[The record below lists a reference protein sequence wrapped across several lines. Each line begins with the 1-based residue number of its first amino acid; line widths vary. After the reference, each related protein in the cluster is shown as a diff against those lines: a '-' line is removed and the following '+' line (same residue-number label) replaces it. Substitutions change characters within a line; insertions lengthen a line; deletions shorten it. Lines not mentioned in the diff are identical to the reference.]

1 MSGIWAGVATKRRP
15 DRLERLARKAR
26 EDLAYLN
33 VPAANWVLPT
43 VAADG
48 QATLDVLV
56 AGGGFCGQT
65 VGFALM
71 RDGICGH
78 RIVDRA
84 RRGEEGP
91 WATFARM
98 EILRS
103 PKHLTGPD
111 LGVPSLTFRAWFEA
125 QHGADGWQKLH
136 KIGRLDWRDY
146 LLWVRDTIGV
156 AVENEVEVVA
166 LRPRADLV
174 EVDLRRSPRGWAQA
188 SDVDREGQVSTVR
201 ARHVVLATGRDGAGG
216 ARRPRFPGLG
226 ADQSAGGRV
235 RHAAE
240 PIEFGA
246 LAGRRVAVLG
256 GQATGFD
263 SAAAALEA
271 GAREVV
277 MFVRRPHLPQ
287 VNKSKGLSYVGAMRA
302 LAGLSEAER
311 WRMLT
316 FVFAEQTPPPWESV
330 VRCDR
335 FAGFSIRFGTAWRD
349 VEATA
354 GGIAVFTDAGGE
366 PFDAAILATGFDV
379 DLSMRPE
386 LAALAGNVMLWGD
399 RVGGDEAARH
409 PEAARFPWLGPG
421 FELMPRDPAATPGLS
436 RIHLFNWGVT
446 VSHGALAGDIP
457 GLSTAVNRL
466 SDALCRALFAE
477 DGERHW
483 QALRDLEDPELRPTG
498 LYVPPEER
506 RRP

>member
-1 MSGIWAGVATKRRP
+1 MSVIWSGVATERRP
-15 DRLERLARKAR
+15 DRLEQLARKAR
-26 EDLAYLN
+26 EDLAFLN

-43 VAADG
+43 VAAEG
-48 QATLDVLV
+48 RTPLDVLV
-56 AGGGFCGQT
+56 VGGGFCGQT
-65 VGFALM
+65 VGYALM
-71 RDGICGH
+71 RDGIRNH

-84 RRGEEGP
+84 VRGEEGP

-125 QHGADGWQKLH
+125 QHGAEAWQRLH

-146 LLWVRDTIGV
+146 LLWVRDTVGV

-166 LRPRADLV
+166 LRPLADMV
-174 EVDLRRSPRGWAQA
+174 EVDLRSTSRGRTHG
-188 SDVDREGQVSTVR
+188 VEPGREGPVSTVLVR
-201 ARHVVLATGRDGAGG
+201 RVVLATGRDGAGG
-216 ARRPRFPGLG
+216 TRRPRFGGLG

-240 PIEFGA
+240 PIDFAGF
-246 LAGRRVAVLG
+246 AGRRVAVLG

-302 LAGLSEAER
+302 LAGLSDAER
-311 WRMLT
+311 WRLLT

-335 FAGFSIRFGTAWRD
+335 FTNFSIRLATPWQD

-354 GGIAVFTDAGGE
+354 GGIAVVTAAGRE

-379 DLSMRPE
+379 DLRMRPE
-386 LAALAGNVMLWGD
+386 LVAFAGNVMLWGD
-399 RVGGDEAARH
+399 RVDPEAAARH
-409 PEAARFPWLGPG
+409 PDVARFPWLGSG
-421 FELMPRDPAATPGLS
+421 FELMPRDPALTPGLA
-436 RIHLFNWGVT
+436 RIHLFNWGAT

-457 GLSTAVNRL
+457 GLTTAVNRL
-466 SDALCRALFAE
+466 SDALCRTLFSE
-477 DGERHW
+477 DAERHW
-483 QALRDLEDPELRPTG
+483 QALRDLEDPELKPTA
-498 LYVPPEER
+498 LYVPPQER